1 MNLNQFK
8 ELPHSPLMM
17 FSLKGTDL
25 RSTPDYGRRA
35 ALVLVAVACMAGRVG
50 AQEYCVACEGP
61 PAIYRCIIE
70 NARPG
75 GVPLQTFCTSS
86 MANLGGH
93 ARCGVKGGTVFDC
106 DGQVKRIPWS
116 AQVEAPKAPNP
127 SQRVKARADP
137 QPPPQT
143 VEEMARRAKEATNTE
158 TKEKTRTLGENIGD
172 ATKKTWRCVTSLFS
186 RCLE

>member
-1 MNLNQFK
+1 
-8 ELPHSPLMM
+8 
-17 FSLKGTDL
+17 
-25 RSTPDYGRRA
+25 
-35 ALVLVAVACMAGRVG
+35 MAGRVG

-75 GVPLQTFCTSS
+75 GGVPLQTFCINS
-86 MANLGGH
+86 MTKLGSH

-106 DGQVKRIPWS
+106 DGQVKRVPWS
-116 AQVEAPKAPNP
+116 AQGEAPPKASNPP
-127 SQRVKARADP
+127 SQVKASADP
-137 QPPPQT
+137 SQPPQT
-143 VEEMARRAKEATNTE
+143 VEEMARRAKEGTS
-158 TKEKTRTLGENIGD
+158 TKEEKTRTLGENLGD

>member
-1 MNLNQFK
+1 M
-8 ELPHSPLMM
+8 
-17 FSLKGTDL
+17 
-25 RSTPDYGRRA
+25 
-35 ALVLVAVACMAGRVG
+35 VLVTVGMAGRVG

-75 GVPLQTFCTSS
+75 GVPLQTFCINS
-86 MANLGGH
+86 MTKLGSH

-106 DGQVKRIPWS
+106 DGQVKRVPWS
-116 AQVEAPKAPNP
+116 AQGEAQKAPNP
-127 SQRVKARADP
+127 PPQVKAGADP
-137 QPPPQT
+137 QQPPQT
-143 VEEMARRAKEATNTE
+143 VEEMARRAKETPNEGA
-158 TKEKTRTLGENIGD
+158 KEKSRTLGENIGD